1 MDLVFNLG
9 SGVYIKESS
18 MKEWLTDM
26 EDFFSRVQINMK
38 DNSRTGILKEM
49 ENIRLL
55 IKQQFKEPG

>member
-38 DNSRTGILKEM
+38 DNSRTGI
-49 ENIRLL
+49 
-55 IKQQFKEPG
+55 